1 MLATT
6 APELEFLNTV
16 VEVNELSAD
25 ALPAV
30 LRTFTAM
37 GAPMPTLSA
46 AEDPGSRP
54 AEPAERD
61 LGYQPSISRPI
72 AVLDLAGRRREQVDA
87 RALGGGADS
96 G

>member
-1 MLATT
+1 MLVLATT

-46 AEDPGSRP
+46 AEDPGAGLPSP
-54 AEPAERD
+54 AA
-61 LGYQPSISRPI
+61 
-72 AVLDLAGRRREQVDA
+72 
-87 RALGGGADS
+87 
-96 G
+96 